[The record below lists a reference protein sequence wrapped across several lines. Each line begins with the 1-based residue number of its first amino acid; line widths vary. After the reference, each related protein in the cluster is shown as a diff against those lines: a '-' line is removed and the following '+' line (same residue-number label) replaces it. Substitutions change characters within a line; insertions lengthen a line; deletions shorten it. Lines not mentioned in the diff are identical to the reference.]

1 MAFGSLY
8 WLAPKPRLAA
18 LAASTKVNFFPR
30 LWQQAFPQLL
40 WLMTKNH
47 AQTWLNGVLQH
58 NDPKLSTCSSLAGK
72 ANIGA
77 KHGLQQMH

>member
-1 MAFGSLY
+1 MAFYSLYWLIPGVCTMAFGSLY
-8 WLAPKPRLAA
+8 WLAPKPILAA

-47 AQTWLNGVLQH
+47 AQTWLHG
-58 NDPKLSTCSSLAGK
+58 SS
-72 ANIGA
+72 
-77 KHGLQQMH
+77 MED